1 MPIINRPGSGG
12 ADPTPAPNDT
22 QIYYEYIFDASVIY
36 DTTSTATQNATAPA
50 AGFIRANNA
59 NTAIATVFAV
69 ANQTFNAQGIGTYM
83 DRQAAGLDLNLRG
96 VNAQQFGVY
105 NMESAPTTGSGH
117 RKFIV
122 TPVNGLALA
131 DQDRIALSFTSTGN
145 VKSNPTTGNLETN
158 GVAVAPNILTVDTIA
173 EALSL
178 VTVNAANDRKE
189 FAVLDPGG
197 NSADALLLPIPWNV
211 IVDNTMG
218 ILRQINGLSDFAM
231 LKAAGRYC
239 QPAANA
245 SARATDSSVLPART
259 KLTITAH
266 GLAALTTGAGAI
278 DTYVMVQAT
287 GGGFTVNEK
296 LKILS
301 IVDANNIVVDKLF
314 SEVSGN
320 PGLYVVTGVMPIG
333 TLLCPPMRLWSQLQI
348 HFTVQMATSAN
359 AKTISLN
366 WGGTDYYA
374 PTAFTATKGL
384 GRITMI
390 KNTGATNRQIG
401 FGLTTVNAGT
411 EGPQT
416 AGNVPNSAVNTTVV
430 TTANVN
436 VAIANAADWV
446 ELENLIGSARW

>member
-105 NMESAPTTGSGH
+105 NMESAPTSGSGH

-145 VKSNPTTGNLETN
+145 VKVNETTGNLERN

-239 QPAANA
+239 QPAVNA
-245 SARATDSSVLPART
+245 SASATDSSVLPART
-259 KLTITAH
+259 KLTITGH

-314 SEVSGN
+314 SAVSGN
-320 PGLYVVTGVMPIG
+320 PDLYVINEVMPIG
-333 TLLCPPMRLWSQLQI
+333 TLLCPPLRLWSQLQI

-374 PTAFTATKGL
+374 PAAFTATKGL

-411 EGPQT
+411 EGTQT
-416 AGNVPNSAVNTTVV
+416 AGSVPNSAVNTTVV